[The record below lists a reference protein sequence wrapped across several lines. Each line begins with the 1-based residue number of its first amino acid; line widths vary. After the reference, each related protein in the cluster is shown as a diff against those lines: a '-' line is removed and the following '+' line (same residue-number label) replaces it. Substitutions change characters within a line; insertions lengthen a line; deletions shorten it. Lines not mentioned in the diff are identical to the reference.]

1 VANAI
6 LADQQEDSMTDR
18 PGLKRPLRQDE
29 IDHYREHGVVHL
41 RGLLDLDW
49 VAEAER
55 AFDIV
60 MSAAP
65 EDLNL
70 LDIVATAAGLKG
82 AGFELLK
89 KSDEPEEGRFW
100 VRTFNW
106 MKVPELAALGTR
118 SFLPEVAAA
127 LFGADRIH
135 FFGDQLFLKE
145 PRSLHRTAFHQD
157 APYFHLEGDQC
168 CTMWMPLDV
177 VDRDNGAMGY
187 VRGSHRWPIHTT
199 NVFVSQEPIPG
210 SVGERLPDIEGHEDD
225 FDVVY
230 YESEPGDVI
239 VHHVRTVHGS
249 TGNLSADRVRRA
261 VTLRYLG
268 DDTRY
273 LERTGA
279 PPDSAK
285 SPSLESGDRMDSP
298 EFPLVW
304 TRSKGYVATP

>member
-1 VANAI
+1 LTASHLQLDEGPRVRSAWN
-6 LADQQEDSMTDR
+6 
-18 PGLKRPLRQDE
+18 PLFP
-29 IDHYREHGVVHL
+29 
-41 RGLLDLDW
+41 
-49 VAEAER
+49 A
-55 AFDIV
+55 
-60 MSAAP
+60 
-65 EDLNL
+65 
-70 LDIVATAAGLKG
+70 
-82 AGFELLK
+82 
-89 KSDEPEEGRFW
+89 
-100 VRTFNW
+100 
-106 MKVPELAALGTR
+106 
-118 SFLPEVAAA
+118 EVAAA
-127 LFGADRIH
+127 LFGADRIN

-145 PRSLHRTAFHQD
+145 PRSLHRTAFDQD

-168 CTMWMPLDV
+168 CTMWMPLNV
-177 VDRDNGAMGY
+177 VDRENGAMGY
-187 VRGSHRWPIHTT
+187 ERGSHRWPIHAT
-199 NVFVSQEPIPG
+199 NDLVSQEPIPG
-210 SVGERLPDIEGHEDD
+210 STGERLPDIEGREDD

-268 DDTRY
+268 DDVRY

-285 SPSLESGDRMDSP
+285 SSSLRNGDRMDSP

>member
-1 VANAI
+1 
-6 LADQQEDSMTDR
+6 
-18 PGLKRPLRQDE
+18 LRQDE
-29 IDHYREHGVVHL
+29 IDHYCEHGVVQL

-55 AFDIV
+55 AFDVV
-60 MSAAP
+60 MNAPP

-89 KSDEPEEGRFW
+89 KSGEPAGGRFW

-106 MKVPELAALGTR
+106 MKVPEIAALGTR

-127 LFGADRIH
+127 LFGADRIN

-157 APYFHLEGDQC
+157 APYFHLQGDQC
-168 CTMWMPLDV
+168 CTMWIPL
-177 VDRDNGAMGY
+177 
-187 VRGSHRWPIHTT
+187 
-199 NVFVSQEPIPG
+199 
-210 SVGERLPDIEGHEDD
+210 
-225 FDVVY
+225 DVVY

-268 DDTRY
+268 DDVRY

-285 SPSLESGDRMDSP
+285 SSSLRNGDRMDSP

-304 TRSKGYVATP
+304 AAEQGNVATP